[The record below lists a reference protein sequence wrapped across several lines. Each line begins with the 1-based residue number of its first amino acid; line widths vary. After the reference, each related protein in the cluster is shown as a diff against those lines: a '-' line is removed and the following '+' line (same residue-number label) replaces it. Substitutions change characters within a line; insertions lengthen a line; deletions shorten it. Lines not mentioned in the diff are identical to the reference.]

1 MADRLKAL
9 SVRLSGGHSWLKGVR
24 SSGIVNAMDAL
35 ADVFAALRVG
45 GMIYAQSDL
54 RAPWGLAFSR
64 STKAGF
70 HVVVRGSCWLRT
82 ENQTRLELHQGD
94 VVLLPRGWT
103 HSLADSVNRRALPYM
118 DALAKQGSES
128 GSARTTRLLCGA
140 YHLAP
145 EGAGSLLTLL
155 PPLVHVRAD
164 RASAELRETVASLSR
179 EAGSSAP
186 GATAATSRLVDLLLI
201 YVLRTWIAEQPE
213 GEGGWLGAL
222 RDPSIARALA
232 ILHDDVG
239 SSWELGMLA
248 RRVGLSR
255 ATLARRFSRLVGTP
269 PLTYLARWRMTLA
282 GRLLRET
289 PEPLAK
295 IASRVGYESE
305 FAFNRAFKREL
316 GVSPGEYR
324 KRAAGGGAD

>member
-1 MADRLKAL
+1 
-9 SVRLSGGHSWLKGVR
+9 
-24 SSGIVNAMDAL
+24 MDVL

-45 GMIYAQSDL
+45 GMIYAQSDM
-54 RAPWGLAFSR
+54 RAPWGMAFSR

-103 HSLADSVNRRALPYM
+103 HSLADSANRRALPYL
-118 DALAKQGSES
+118 DALARQPAEP
-128 GSARTTRLLCGA
+128 GSAKTARLLCGA

-145 EGAGSLLTLL
+145 EGAGSLLALL
-155 PPLVHVRAD
+155 PPVVHVPAERAT
-164 RASAELRETVASLSR
+164 AELRETVASLSR
-179 EAGSSAP
+179 EAGSTAP
-186 GATAATSRLVDLLLI
+186 GATAATSRLVDLLLL
-201 YVLRTWIAEQPE
+201 YVLRAWIAEQPE
-213 GEGGWLGAL
+213 GRGGWLGAL

-232 ILHDDVG
+232 MLHDEVG
-239 SSWELGMLA
+239 SAWELGTLA

-282 GRLLRET
+282 GQLLRET
-289 PEPLAK
+289 DEPLTQ
-295 IASRVGYESE
+295 IGSRVGYQSE

-324 KRAAGGGAD
+324 KRSLRSSS